1 MPQYIRP
8 CVPGASVFFTLA
20 LADRQS
26 DLLVRDVVRLRQAV
40 RQTQADWPF
49 AIVAMVV
56 LPDHLLAIWQMPE
69 NDTDYATRWRLVKA
83 RFSAGHAA
91 AEHRAPSKI
100 SKGEKGIWQ
109 RRYWEHHIRNDADL
123 AAHVR
128 YCWIN
133 PVKHGLVA
141 RAVDWPYSSIHRDI
155 RRGMAEPEWSGDVHE
170 GAFGEI

>member
-8 CVPGASVFFTLA
+8 RVPGASVFFTLA

-26 DLLVRDVVRLRQAV
+26 ELLVRDVVRLRQAV

-56 LPDHLLAIWQMPE
+56 LPDHLHAIWQMPE

-83 RFSAGHAA
+83 RFSAGLAA
-91 AEHRAPSKI
+91 ADHRSPSKV

-109 RRYWEHHIRNDADL
+109 RRYWEHHIRSDTDFT
-123 AAHVR
+123 AHVQ
-128 YCWIN
+128 YCWHN
-133 PVKHGLVA
+133 PVKHGLVS

-155 RRGMAEPEWSGDVHE
+155 KRGMVAPEWSGDVPE

>member
-8 CVPGASVFFTLA
+8 RVPGASVFFTLA

-56 LPDHLLAIWQMPE
+56 LPDHLHAIWQMPE
-69 NDTDYATRWRLVKA
+69 NDTDYATRWRLIKA
-83 RFSAGHAA
+83 RFSARLAA
-91 AEHRAPSKI
+91 ADHRAPSKI

-109 RRYWEHHIRNDADL
+109 RRYWEHHIRSDADFI
-123 AAHVR
+123 AHVQ

-133 PVKHGLVA
+133 PVKHGLVL

-155 RRGMAEPEWSGDVHE
+155 RRGMVGPGWSGELAE
-170 GAFGEI
+170 GEFGEI